1 MALGRCFVLRSILS
15 AKVIDTDAL
24 TKPIAVVTA
33 VMAMIGGGYS
43 LYDKVKLPP
52 KDILKW
58 DAEHFSITNGPA
70 SGQFKV
76 VVARQ
81 KIRDDCTVEDF
92 SLEVRDSD
100 YMVHKANP
108 SVAKFSGPASP
119 TVDKFGYTLTVD
131 SPESVS
137 LGGAK
142 LIARILYKC
151 PEGTVVIAYPDHKN
165 LTFNIEGR

>member
-1 MALGRCFVLRSILS
+1 
-15 AKVIDTDAL
+15 VIDTDFI
-24 TKPIAVVTA
+24 TKPVAAVTA
-33 VMAMIGGGYS
+33 ILAMVGGGYT

-52 KDILKW
+52 KDILQW

-70 SGQFKV
+70 SGSFKV

-100 YMVHKANP
+100 YMVHKALP

-119 TVDKFGYTLTVD
+119 TVDKFGYTMTVEK
-131 SPESVS
+131 PEGVAIGS
-137 LGGAK
+137 AK
-142 LIARILYKC
+142 LIARIMYRC
-151 PEGTVVIAYPDHKN
+151 PEGNVVIAYPDHKN
-165 LTFNIEGR
+165 LTFNIEGK

>member
-1 MALGRCFVLRSILS
+1 M
-15 AKVIDTDAL
+15 IDTDFI
-24 TKPIAVVTA
+24 TKPVAAVTA
-33 VMAMIGGGYS
+33 VLAMIGGGYS
-43 LYDKVKLPP
+43 VYDKFKLPP

-58 DAEHFSITNGPA
+58 DADHFSITNGPA
-70 SGQFKV
+70 SGSFKV

-100 YMVHKANP
+100 YMVHKALP

-119 TVDKFGYTLTVD
+119 TVDKFGYTMTVEV
-131 SPESVS
+131 PESVA

-142 LIARILYKC
+142 LIARIMYKC
-151 PEGTVVIAYPDHKN
+151 PEGNVVIAYPDHKN
-165 LTFNIEGR
+165 LSFNIEGK

>member
-1 MALGRCFVLRSILS
+1 MINTDSIIKSVAAVTGIMA
-15 AKVIDTDAL
+15 A
-24 TKPIAVVTA
+24 
-33 VMAMIGGGYS
+33 IGGGYS
-43 LYDKVKLPP
+43 LYEKVKLPP

-58 DAEHFSITNGPA
+58 DAEHFSITSGPA

-119 TVDKFGYTLTVD
+119 TVDKFGYTMTVESPD
-131 SPESVS
+131 SVA

-142 LIARILYKC
+142 LIARIMYKC
-151 PEGTVVIAYPDHKN
+151 PEGNVVIAYPDHKN
-165 LTFNIEGR
+165 LTFNIEGG

>member
-1 MALGRCFVLRSILS
+1 MDTESI
-15 AKVIDTDAL
+15 
-24 TKPIAVVTA
+24 TKPVAAVTA

-43 LYDKVKLPP
+43 LYEKIKLPS
-52 KDILKW
+52 KDVLRW
-58 DAEHFSITNGPA
+58 DAEHFTISSGQA

-100 YMVHKANP
+100 FIVHKALP

-119 TVDKFGYTLTVD
+119 TVDKFGYTMTIEK
-131 SPESVS
+131 PEYVA
-137 LGGAK
+137 LGEAK
-142 LIARILYKC
+142 LIARIMYKC
-151 PEGTVVIAYPDHKN
+151 PEGNVVIAYPDHKN
-165 LTFNIEGR
+165 LSFNIEGK

>member
-1 MALGRCFVLRSILS
+1 M
-15 AKVIDTDAL
+15 DTDAI
-24 TKPIAVVTA
+24 TKPVAAVTA
-33 VMAMIGGGYS
+33 VVAMLGSGYT
-43 LYDKVKLPP
+43 LYDKIKLPP

-58 DAEHFSITNGPA
+58 DADHFSISNGPA
-70 SGQFKV
+70 FGEFKV

-119 TVDKFGYTLTVD
+119 TVDKFGYTLTIDNPRAVAPG
-131 SPESVS
+131 S
-137 LGGAK
+137 AK
-142 LIARILYKC
+142 LIARIMYKC
-151 PEGTVVIAYPDHKN
+151 PEGNVVIAYPDHKN
-165 LTFNIEGR
+165 LTFNIQGD

>member
-1 MALGRCFVLRSILS
+1 MIE
-15 AKVIDTDAL
+15 TDAII
-24 TKPIAVVTA
+24 KPVAAVTA
-33 VMAMIGGGYS
+33 IMAMIGGGYS

-58 DAEHFSITNGPA
+58 DADHFSITSGPA

-76 VVARQ
+76 IVARQ

-100 YMVHKANP
+100 FMVHKAFP

-119 TVDKFGYTLTVD
+119 TVDKFGYTMTVEG
-131 SPESVS
+131 PESVAP
-137 LGGAK
+137 GNAK
-142 LIARILYKC
+142 LIACIMYKC
-151 PEGTVVIAYPDHKN
+151 PDGNVVIAYPDHKN
-165 LTFNIEGR
+165 LTFSIEGK

>member
-1 MALGRCFVLRSILS
+1 VINTDSIIKSVAAVTGLMA
-15 AKVIDTDAL
+15 A
-24 TKPIAVVTA
+24 
-33 VMAMIGGGYS
+33 IGGGYS
-43 LYDKVKLPP
+43 LYEKVKLPP

-58 DAEHFSITNGPA
+58 DAEHFSITSGPA

-108 SVAKFSGPASP
+108 SVAKFSGPATP
-119 TVDKFGYTLTVD
+119 TVDKFGYTMTV
-131 SPESVS
+131 E
-137 LGGAK
+137 K
-142 LIARILYKC
+142 
-151 PEGTVVIAYPDHKN
+151 PEGVALGDLLAEGEVAAVVDQVIHGV
-165 LTFNIEGR
+165 LHSGGGGGRSPRLVIRRPCGPSWP

>member
-1 MALGRCFVLRSILS
+1 M
-15 AKVIDTDAL
+15 IDAETI

-43 LYDKVKLPP
+43 LYDKIKLPP

-58 DAEHFSITNGPA
+58 DADHFNITSGPA

-119 TVDKFGYTLTVD
+119 TVDKFGYTMIVD
-131 SPESVS
+131 NPRAVAP
-137 LGGAK
+137 GTAK
-142 LIARILYKC
+142 LIARIMYKC
-151 PEGTVVIAYPDHKN
+151 PEGNVVIAYPDHKN
-165 LTFNIEGR
+165 LMFTIEGE

>member
-1 MALGRCFVLRSILS
+1 M
-15 AKVIDTDAL
+15 IDADTI
-24 TKPIAVVTA
+24 TKPVAVMTA

-43 LYDKVKLPP
+43 LYDKIKLPP

-58 DAEHFSITNGPA
+58 DADHFNITSGPA

-119 TVDKFGYTLTVD
+119 TVDKFGYTMTVD
-131 SPESVS
+131 NPRAVAP
-137 LGGAK
+137 GAAK
-142 LIARILYKC
+142 LIARIMYKC
-151 PEGTVVIAYPDHKN
+151 PEGHVVIAYPDHKN
-165 LTFNIEGR
+165 LIFTIEGE